1 MKNAARVFALAAA
14 AALILT
20 MLSSLSVFA
29 DFTSFPMSRSF
40 PEDSVA
46 TYTAG
51 SDSGDAK
58 LSWFMTVD
66 GVTYDFAN
74 LDLSSAQWINFV
86 TGFGV
91 SADGKTL
98 FFEGITK
105 DLGGAGIYCVC
116 DENGV
121 KTTSP
126 VARVSVCETGMQLP
140 PEMKAPA
147 RVSVNCGEKSVI
159 SVEASPA
166 DGVTYKYQWYTSFS
180 EDVADVKAILEDGF
194 DGPSIEVSSSTPG
207 TVNYCCMVESV
218 KDGKSTFSY
227 TNIIPVE
234 FKEVPVVE
242 TEAPVDTAA
251 PSTGEPANATV
262 EPSATPGW
270 EPPKGVIE
278 ISSVQLA
285 MICLTVVV
293 AILAIAVVI
302 VVIILVVKKR
312 R

>member
-1 MKNAARVFALAAA
+1 MKRAARVFALAAA

-126 VARVSVCETGMQLP
+126 VARVSVCEPGMQLP
-140 PEMKAPA
+140 PE
-147 RVSVNCGEKSVI
+147 I
-159 SVEASPA
+159 
-166 DGVTYKYQWYTSFS
+166 
-180 EDVADVKAILEDGF
+180 
-194 DGPSIEVSSSTPG
+194 
-207 TVNYCCMVESV
+207 
-218 KDGKSTFSY
+218 
-227 TNIIPVE
+227 
-234 FKEVPVVE
+234 
-242 TEAPVDTAA
+242 
-251 PSTGEPANATV
+251 TV
-262 EPSATPGW
+262 E
-270 EPPKGVIE
+270 
-278 ISSVQLA
+278 Q
-285 MICLTVVV
+285 CLTVLDNSVEN
-293 AILAIAVVI
+293 L
-302 VVIILVVKKR
+302 LR
-312 R
+312 RFDHS